1 MIDKS
6 LSQYQKKKK
15 KKKPHQLVS
24 KRKDGKRPGYYGS
37 DAGWGDYDSPSPSPS
52 SPSGNGSEPYYSPT
66 RSVKEEEW
74 ATGSYTPPS
83 PEVSVQDYME
93 DYATNVGK
101 TASTTGGWEPDLSYD
116 TNFEDM
122 MRDRT
127 KVNTTDKWIVPV
139 EGARTVILNP
149 NYIPPGGTILED
161 DFNFNTSSGAPSGQG
176 RNWYADYDP
185 NNTTGWKEKGLHMDS
200 QGNESNPVD
209 RGEMSSGEY
218 QMKLK
223 ALETQNYMTNYGANV
238 MKTAVPTGGF
248 QRESTLSNILNPQNI
263 KLPDTSSIKSFITEP
278 QTGWKKAG
286 KGVLSA
292 LAYGM
297 FPGLGNMYLQGKG
310 LTKLADRFGLTKK
323 PEPVLTAD
331 TYGVKS
337 RVKPPRE
344 PGGDGEDRNTEPK
357 NVIESGQKL
366 IAGLTMD
373 QWRNIQQRRDLLE
386 AYNKR
391 GQLNEKGQM
400 TLLEM
405 NKMIEKYLV

>member
-15 KKKPHQLVS
+15 PNQLVS
-24 KRKDGKRPGYYGS
+24 KSKDGKRPGYYGS

-52 SPSGNGSEPYYSPT
+52 SDNGGGGEGVYTPPT
-66 RSVKEEEW
+66 Q
-74 ATGSYTPPS
+74 SYTPAPA
-83 PEVSVQDYME
+83 PEPAPQELSVQEYME
-93 DYATNVGK
+93 DYATNVGESAD
-101 TASTTGGWEPDLSYD
+101 TFTD
-116 TNFEDM
+116 TNEYFP
-122 MRDRT
+122 T
-127 KVNTTDKWIVPV
+127 KEKATSTDKWIRPGEEYKDMPYFQQHKVV
-139 EGARTVILNP
+139 RNP
-149 NYIPPGGTILED
+149 DYIEPT
-161 DFNFNTSSGAPSGQG
+161 TTPSGQG
-176 RNWYADYDP
+176 RNWYGDYDP
-185 NNTTGWKEKGLHMDS
+185 NNTTGWQEKGLHMDS

-218 QMKLK
+218 QMKLQG
-223 ALETQNYMTNYGANV
+223 LETQKYMTDYGTNV

-248 QRESTLSNILNPQNI
+248 QRESTLSNILKPQNI
-263 KLPDTSSIKSFITEP
+263 KLPDISSVKEFITEP

-286 KGVLSA
+286 KGILSA

-297 FPGLGNMYLQGKG
+297 FPGLSNMYLQAKG
-310 LTKLADRFGLTKK
+310 LTKLADRFGLTK
-323 PEPVLTAD
+323 EPVRTAD

-344 PGGDGEDRNTEPK
+344 PGGDGDSTNTGPK

-366 IAGLTMD
+366 IAGYTMD

-386 AYNKR
+386 AYNRR

-405 NKMIEKYLV
+405 NKMIDQYLV

>member
-24 KRKDGKRPGYYGS
+24 KRKDGKRPGYYGP
-37 DAGWGDYDSPSPSPS
+37 DEGHYNDPSPSS
-52 SPSGNGSEPYYSPT
+52 SPSGNGGGEGVYTPPT
-66 RSVKEEEW
+66 Q
-74 ATGSYTPPS
+74 SYTPAPQ
-83 PEVSVQDYME
+83 ELSVQDYMD

-101 TASTTGGWEPDLSYD
+101 TASTTGGWEPDTDSRESTVSKYI
-116 TNFEDM
+116 
-122 MRDRT
+122 T
-127 KVNTTDKWIVPV
+127 KKSETTTK
-139 EGARTVILNP
+139 
-149 NYIPPGGTILED
+149 
-161 DFNFNTSSGAPSGQG
+161 PSGQG

-223 ALETQNYMTNYGANV
+223 ALETQNYMTNYGTNV

-248 QRESTLSNILNPQNI
+248 QRESTLSNILSPQNI
-263 KLPDTSSIKSFITEP
+263 KFPNISGVKEFITEP

-323 PEPVLTAD
+323 SEPVLTAD

-344 PGGDGEDRNTEPK
+344 PGGDRDDRDTGPK
-357 NVIESGQKL
+357 NVIEAGQKL